1 MEFNGRKGENMC
13 KVSCDICK
21 FSSPHDYVPN
31 HYYCNK
37 GLFFND
43 REPRS
48 NCEDGEINDWKYK
61 DKYAISYTMSQ
72 FKETVS
78 KINELRNNEKM
89 MMENFEEST
98 CELSEIFHYIL
109 EAELEGRKQICL
121 TVSICPELY
130 AKELKSMGFEIEEN
144 RNDFN
149 NTICGYYIK
158 WK

>member
-1 MEFNGRKGENMC
+1 MC

-43 REPRS
+43 RESRG

-61 DKYAISYTMSQ
+61 DKYGISYTMSQ

-78 KINELRNNEKM
+78 KINELRNNEKKLSRKEIM
-89 MMENFEEST
+89 SLWNTTPLFIDWGNGSDSLLQENGYTLRET
-98 CELSEIFHYIL
+98 LNY
-109 EAELEGRKQICL
+109 EAEGY
-121 TVSICPELY
+121 SIY
-130 AKELKSMGFEIEEN
+130 
-144 RNDFN
+144 RD
-149 NTICGYYIK
+149 
-158 WK
+158 